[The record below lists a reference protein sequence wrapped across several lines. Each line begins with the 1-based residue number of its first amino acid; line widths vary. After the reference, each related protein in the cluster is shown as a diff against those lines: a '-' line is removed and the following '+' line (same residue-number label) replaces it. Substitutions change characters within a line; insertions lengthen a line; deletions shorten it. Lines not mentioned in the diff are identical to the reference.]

1 MHLVIKI
8 FFLTCI
14 FLFFAMKF
22 VQTVRLHRAV
32 KLKQQKKAISPI
44 LAGFDPRKDFDF
56 NFIGLIFVFI
66 IFFLFFGLSVFWV
79 LSIEGVNLLGFW
91 SFIFGFSIML
101 CSYFYIHRKGML
113 DL

>member
-1 MHLVIKI
+1 MYLAIKI
-8 FFLTCI
+8 FFLTCV

-22 VQTVRLHRAV
+22 VCVIRFYKDAQA
-32 KLKQQKKAISPI
+32 KQKNKITLPV

-66 IFFLFFGLSVFWV
+66 IFFLFFGLSVFWI
-79 LSIEGVNLLGFW
+79 LSIEGVNLRGFW
-91 SFIFGFSIML
+91 AFIFGFVVML